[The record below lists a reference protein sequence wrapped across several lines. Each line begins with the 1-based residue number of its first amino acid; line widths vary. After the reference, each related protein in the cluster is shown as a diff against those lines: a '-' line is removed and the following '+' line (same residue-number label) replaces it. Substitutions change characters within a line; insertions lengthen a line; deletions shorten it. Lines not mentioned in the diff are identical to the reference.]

1 MDLKKSLRQTTVTIS
16 VIIPVY
22 NDIERLRQV
31 LDSIKNQLNEDID
44 LEVLVV
50 DNGSTQN
57 IRGLITAYDFAK
69 YILESKNLNSPYSCR
84 NRGIEQAEGE
94 VIVLLDA
101 TCIPDKSW
109 LVNGIASF
117 HDDIEKVVGG
127 NVIFEIY
134 ETSTSYEILDALT
147 SVQMGNSISNNKRA
161 FTANLWVSKQ
171 LFDEFGLFPEGI
183 RSGGD
188 VRWTKKVAQSG
199 ILLTYNKECTV
210 YKSTRKKKAFRKKKW
225 RTALQQTNKWIHL
238 DSTYVF
244 FRHIRAFFKLAI
256 LPPKVGRHKLQERLP
271 YKVFESQ
278 RYLELRIWFAD
289 YNIRIIEAFGIIVGG
304 IKHLYEAMQSNN

>member
-1 MDLKKSLRQTTVTIS
+1 VDLKKSLRQTTVTIS

-101 TCIPDKSW
+101 TCIPDKNW

-117 HDDIEKVVGG
+117 QDDIEKVVGG
-127 NVIFEIY
+127 NVIFELDSNSGIAD
-134 ETSTSYEILDALT
+134 ILDAVS
-147 SVQMGNSISNNKRA
+147 SVQMGEAILNNKWA
-161 FTANLWVSKQ
+161 FTANLWVTRS
-171 LFDEFGLFPEGI
+171 LFQKYGKFPEGI

-188 VRWTKKVAQSG
+188 VRWTKKIARKN
-199 ILLTYNKECTV
+199 ILLTYNDDCIVFKT
-210 YKSTRKKKAFRKKKW
+210 TRSFSALRKKKW
-225 RTALQQTNKWIHL
+225 RTSKQQTRKWIDFNARFLILRH
-238 DSTYVF
+238 
-244 FRHIRAFFKLAI
+244 FRAIIKLLL
-256 LPPKVGRHKLQERLP
+256 LPPMP
-271 YKVFESQ
+271 Y
-278 RYLELRIWFAD
+278 RYNIKSRIPIELYKSKRFIEFRIWLLDYLLRIVEAVGIATGGVNELI
-289 YNIRIIEAFGIIVGG
+289 NIQLSR
-304 IKHLYEAMQSNN
+304 